1 MKKIAFFTLISFT
14 LMAQFK
20 YPYTPKVE
28 VKDNYFGVPVEDPYR
43 WLEKS
48 DSVAVSNWVKGQND
62 VTNEYLN
69 QIPYRTGIRKR
80 LNDIW
85 NYPKTSVPFKK
96 ADRYFFF
103 KNDGLQS
110 QSVLYTYKKGQKE
123 SDAVM
128 LLDPNTFSTDGT
140 ASLSGYSVS
149 KDGNYL
155 AYSISEAGSDWN
167 SIYILDIEKKEKL
180 KDELKWVKFSGIT
193 WHGDGFYYNRY
204 DKPNENKA
212 FEQKNEFQK
221 IYFHK
226 INTAQEADKIIYE
239 DKKNPL
245 RNFGV
250 SLTEDESY
258 MILTMYEGASSK
270 QSLWY
275 KDLKQKKADFKPI
288 VAEIKNK
295 YNVIDNIGTQ
305 LLVVTNDNAPKNKLI
320 LIDPLKPASSNWKT
334 VIAEHETEVLN
345 GIYLA
350 GDKMIAN
357 YTRNACSVL
366 KIFNLEGKFEKEIA
380 LPTLGNIDGISAKKG
395 DKEVFYGFSSFVYPS
410 TIFRYDMKIG
420 NPLLY
425 KKSEINFNPDE
436 YETKQVFYP
445 SKDGTMVSM
454 FITYKRGLVLDGSN
468 PTLLYGYGGFNISV
482 MPGFSLSR
490 LILLENN
497 GVLAVANLRGG
508 SEYGEKWHEDG
519 MLLKK
524 QNVFD
529 DFASAAEYLIKEKY
543 TSPERLA
550 ASGRSNG
557 GLLVGATINQRPD
570 LFKVAFPAVGVMDML
585 RFHKFTIGWA
595 WVPEYGSSDKEEHFR
610 NLLKYSPIHNISS
623 DKKYPAV
630 LVQTADHDDR
640 VVPAHSYKYITTLQE
655 KYKGEN
661 PVLIRIEVNAG
672 HGAGKPTAM
681 QIEDAVDMWAFMFYN
696 MGITPKY
703 K

>member
-1 MKKIAFFTLISFT
+1 MKKLIFLTLISFT
-14 LMAQFK
+14 LMAQIK
-20 YPYTPKVE
+20 YPNTTKTDVSD
-28 VKDNYFGVPVEDPYR
+28 VYFGVPVEDPYR

-48 DSVAVSNWVKGQND
+48 DSSAVADWVRVQND
-62 VTNEYLN
+62 VTNDYMN
-69 QIPYRTGIRKR
+69 QIPFRTGIRKR

-85 NYPKTSVPFKK
+85 NYPKSSVPFKK

-103 KNDGLQS
+103 KNNGLQN
-110 QSVLYTYKKGQKE
+110 QSVLFTYKKGQTEK
-123 SDAVM
+123 DAIM
-128 LLDPNTFSTDGT
+128 LLDPNTFSADGT

-149 KDGNYL
+149 KDGKYL

-167 SIYILDIEKKEKL
+167 TIYVLDIEKKEKL
-180 KDELKWVKFSGIT
+180 KDELKWVKFSGLT
-193 WHGDGFYYNRY
+193 WQGNGFYYNKY
-204 DKPNENKA
+204 DKPNESKA

-221 IYFHK
+221 VCFHQL
-226 INTAQEADKIIYE
+226 NTPQTADKVIYE
-239 DKKNPL
+239 DKKKPL

-250 SLTEDESY
+250 SITEDESY
-258 MILTMYEGASSK
+258 LLLYMYEGAASSHA
-270 QSLWY
+270 LWY
-275 KDLKQKKADFKPI
+275 KDLKKKNADFKPI

-295 YNVIDNIGTQ
+295 YSVIDNIGTQ
-305 LLVVTNDNAPKNKLI
+305 LLIVTNDKAPKNKLV
-320 LIDPLKPASSNWKT
+320 LIDPLKPEMANWKT
-334 VIAEHETEVLN
+334 IIPEHETEVLN
-345 GIYLA
+345 GISLA
-350 GDKMIAN
+350 GTKMIAN
-357 YTRNACSVL
+357 YTRNACSAM
-366 KIFNLEGKFEKEIA
+366 KIFSTEGKFEKEIA

-395 DKEVFYGFSSFVYPS
+395 DNEVFFGFSSFVYPS
-410 TIFRYDMKIG
+410 TVFRYDMVIG
-420 NPLLY
+420 NPILY
-425 KKSEINFNPDE
+425 KKSEINFNSDE

-445 SKDGTMVSM
+445 SKDGTKVSM
-454 FITYKRGLVLDGSN
+454 FITHRKGLKLDGKN

-482 MPGFSLSR
+482 MPSFSLSR
-490 LILLENN
+490 LILLEND

-529 DFASAAEYLIKEKY
+529 DFAAAAEFLINEKY
-543 TSPERLA
+543 TSPEYLA

-595 WVPEYGSSDKEEHFR
+595 WVPEYGSSETEVHFR
-610 NLLKYSPIHNISS
+610 NLLKFSPIHNISS

-630 LVQTADHDDR
+630 MVQTADHDDR
-640 VVPAHSYKYITTLQE
+640 VVPAHSYKYIATLQE